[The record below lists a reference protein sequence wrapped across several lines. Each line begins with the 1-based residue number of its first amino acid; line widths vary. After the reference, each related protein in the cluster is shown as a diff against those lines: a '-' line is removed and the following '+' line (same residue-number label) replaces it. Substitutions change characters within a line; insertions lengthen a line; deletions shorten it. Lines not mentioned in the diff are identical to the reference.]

1 MLNEVKSRSAGRKII
16 ATEFYTLDGLM
27 SDPKDEMEWVLS
39 TFSEDLGKYE
49 DDLYERA
56 DTLILGRVT
65 YKIFESYWPTAVDDP
80 STPKDNIE
88 MARKIN
94 AATKIVFSKTLKE
107 VTWKNSILKKEIN
120 SEEIKKLKQ
129 QNGKDILIVG
139 SANIVQQFTN
149 FDLIDEYHLMVH
161 PVILST
167 GKPLFKN
174 LKEKVN
180 LKMIETKQF
189 SNGVVG
195 LFYKNSKN

>member
-49 DDLYERA
+49 DELYDQS

-65 YKIFESYWPTAVDDP
+65 YKIFESFWPTAEEDP
-80 STPKDNIE
+80 TNGE
-88 MARKIN
+88 MAKKIN
-94 AATKIVFSKTLKE
+94 RAAKIVFSKSLKE
-107 VTWKNSILKKEIN
+107 VSWRNSKILNDINPEEINKLKK
-120 SEEIKKLKQ
+120 

-139 SANIVQQFTN
+139 SAEIVKQFTN
-149 FDLIDEYHLMVH
+149 LGLIDEYHFIVH
-161 PVILST
+161 PVILSE

-174 LKEKVN
+174 LKAQVN
-180 LKMIETKQF
+180 LKLKEMKQF

-195 LFYKNSKN
+195 LFYENIEQ